1 MKKRMRWIAVVLSV
15 VCVIETMGCGTT
27 PKENNTTQE
36 TIDTTEGEVSEGAKR
51 FEGTTIYMIAEQQ
64 TPTEALKKQ
73 LDLFTEETGIVV
85 CSSQVLLA
93 IPSGANCVKSQKY
106 SSAAT
111 DSSEL
116 IAIFPSS
123 SKTPPPKDH
132 A

>member
-36 TIDTTEGEVSEGAKR
+36 TINTTEGEVSEGAKR

-85 CSSQVLLA
+85 
-93 IPSGANCVKSQKY
+93 
-106 SSAAT
+106 
-111 DSSEL
+111 
-116 IAIFPSS
+116 
-123 SKTPPPKDH
+123 
-132 A
+132 